1 MPQSLQTR
9 RVVPSNR
16 DGVDR
21 ADRRWLAAWFGV
33 FCAGIVLLAGVHRVY
48 RLTGPHPQVRQL
60 IRQLKHTSRWFIPG
74 MKGPR
79 QRSMLPGSA
88 PVLEPTGAARYAGSA
103 RASGHEAQRAR
114 T

>member
-1 MPQSLQTR
+1 MPQPLQTR
-9 RVVPSNR
+9 RVVQSNR

-48 RLTGPHPQVRQL
+48 RLTGPHPYVQQF
-60 IRQLKHTSRWFIPG
+60 IRQLKHSSRWFIPG

-79 QRSMLPGSA
+79 PRSMLPGSA
-88 PVLEPTGAARYAGSA
+88 PVLEPTAPSRYAGST

-114 T
+114 A